1 MQRRSA
7 HEGIQGRILEMAQRR
22 RIACEQVIERYL
34 FGQAPGS
41 TLAWLT
47 RKPDGYDQCTQ
58 ADLIA
63 FAQLNDA
70 AGSQGLFSAVD
81 PCHTG
86 QIAQAECPITREEL
100 GMT

>member
-47 RKPDGYDQCTQ
+47 RKPDGDDQCTQ

-70 AGSQGLFSAVD
+70 AGSQGSSAPLIHVI
-81 PCHTG
+81 PARSRR
-86 QIAQAECPITREEL
+86 QNAPSREKSSA
-100 GMT
+100 